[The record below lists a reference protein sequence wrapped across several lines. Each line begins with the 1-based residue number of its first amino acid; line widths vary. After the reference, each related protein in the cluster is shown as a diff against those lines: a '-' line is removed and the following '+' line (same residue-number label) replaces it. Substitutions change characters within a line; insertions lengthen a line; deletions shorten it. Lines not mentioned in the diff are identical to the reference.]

1 MISTRDQ
8 HAKHLFAGPNSQ
20 HTMISQNFADQG
32 KEEAPCEKGVSV
44 KNTSQCIGPTI
55 FKVKQKRV
63 RMHRSLKTSLDL
75 AL

>member
-1 MISTRDQ
+1 M
-8 HAKHLFAGPNSQ
+8 FAGPNTQ

-44 KNTSQCIGPTI
+44 KNTSKCIAPTI
-55 FKVKQKRV
+55 SKVKQKRV
-63 RMHRSLKTSLDL
+63 RIHRSLKTSLDV